1 MICPCCFSDEIKIYS
16 GILSCGG
23 FCCSYSFDIDNRVEL
38 DSFFSANL
46 KYDEARRAGMESY
59 FPGKPR
65 EELDPKLY
73 SSLYIRGFKDGHRQ
87 MELEDCHF
95 RIG

>member
-1 MICPCCFSDEIKIYS
+1 
-16 GILSCGG
+16 
-23 FCCSYSFDIDNRVEL
+23 
-38 DSFFSANL
+38 
-46 KYDEARRAGMESY
+46 MESY